1 MNIYIFG
8 GLPGSGA
15 ASSSGAWA
23 CILFYVFS
31 APDFGFIFLIPADGV
46 SGLTPFLATLLGAAG
61 AGQHPVPP
69 PGPSPPAGDIAT
81 PGPILQELSDTTDD
95 ETKGKGKIKG
105 KGQGGAKSK
114 KDKSKDSES

>member
-1 MNIYIFG
+1 M
-8 GLPGSGA
+8 
-15 ASSSGAWA
+15 
-23 CILFYVFS
+23 
-31 APDFGFIFLIPADGV
+31 IPADGV
-46 SGLTPFLATLLGAAG
+46 SGLMPFLATLLGAAG

-69 PGPSPPAGDIAT
+69 PSPSLPAGDIAT